1 MRDLES
7 DVGISH
13 VLCESCPQPHAA
25 LQNAS
30 TSWCL
35 VEVCV
40 VRFCTVVPSASPHKG
55 ADTQQITNPG
65 LLWQAALSTLNPNPT
80 DSCPLYLNYATVAA
94 LPSRVSRHNSPSA
107 AHFITRLVRTC
118 LPPGTHRC
126 ILMVCERSDAF
137 ASACALARA
146 FPLFTHRSGA
156 TRRTEKKTVI
166 VEFFLVGQDNGPV
179 EVSTLQCL
187 TNATEGV
194 RLAARIVD
202 TPCNEMNTD
211 AFLEGSQELLRTE
224 SCIHLEPRGQQAS
237 AGGIYGV
244 GKAAVHPP
252 ALAVLSHTPDGATQT
267 IAWVGKGIVY
277 DTGGLSMKGK
287 TTMPGMKRDCGG
299 AAAAL
304 GAFRAAVRQGF
315 KDNLHAVFCLAEN
328 SVGPNATR
336 PDDIHLLYSGKT
348 VEINNTDAEGRLVL
362 ADGVSYACKDLGAD
376 IILDI
381 ATLTGAQGIATGK
394 YHAAVLT
401 NSAEWEAACV
411 KAGKKC
417 GDLVHPLVYCPELHF
432 SEFTSAVADMKN
444 SVAICALGGGEAP
457 SGDIPLPGLPAG
469 MSAMAGPFLQTPGEV
484 VTEDGGDRDNSP
496 SSCAGLFIASHIG
509 FDWPGVWVHLD
520 IAAPVHA
527 SGRSHPPTPSHPP
540 LCGCCVQSFP
550 SQPVLGRRPRRRE
563 GRRMHR
569 APSVAGPRKRAV
581 GHVGGGL
588 LALVPEPLP
597 QPCGSPKRVWLGCR
611 GFYLLCLQGERATGF
626 GVALLLA
633 LFGRASEDPLLNLVS
648 PLGCEVDAQEGDTE
662 RDSKR
667 RRLV

>member
-1 MRDLES
+1 MAN
-7 DVGISH
+7 VGLQFQASAGDADPQSRPLLLLGQLHHLHRVPWSH
-13 VLCESCPQPHAA
+13 VRGKLQPRV
-25 LQNAS
+25 
-30 TSWCL
+30 T
-35 VEVCV
+35 EE
-40 VRFCTVVPSASPHKG
+40 
-55 ADTQQITNPG
+55 
-65 LLWQAALSTLNPNPT
+65 LWQAALSTLNPNPT

-156 TRRTEKKTVI
+156 SRRPEKKTVT

-187 TNATEGV
+187 TSATEGL

-211 AFLEGSQELLRTE
+211 TFLEEIKKVGKELGIVPTVIRDEELKA
-224 SCIHLEPRGQQAS
+224 RGF
-237 AGGIYGV
+237 GGIYGV
-244 GKAAVHPP
+244 GKAAIHPP

-299 AAAAL
+299 AAAVL
-304 GAFRAAVRQGF
+304 GAFRAAVKQGF
-315 KDNLHAVFCLAEN
+315 KDTLHAVFCLAEN

-376 IILDI
+376 IILDM

-411 KAGKKC
+411 KAGRQC

-444 SVAICALGGGEAP
+444 SVA
-457 SGDIPLPGLPAG
+457 
-469 MSAMAGPFLQTPGEV
+469 
-484 VTEDGGDRDNSP
+484 DRDNSP

-527 SGRSHPPTPSHPP
+527 
-540 LCGCCVQSFP
+540 
-550 SQPVLGRRPRRRE
+550 
-563 GRRMHR
+563 
-569 APSVAGPRKRAV
+569 
-581 GHVGGGL
+581 
-588 LALVPEPLP
+588 
-597 QPCGSPKRVWLGCR
+597 
-611 GFYLLCLQGERATGF
+611 GERATGF

-633 LFGRASEDPLLNLVS
+633 LFGQASEDPLLNLVS
-648 PLGCEVDAQEGDTE
+648 PLGCEADAQEGDVE